1 MIIHRHCGAVGVFH
15 LRFVHYIGVG
25 CKVVRMHHM
34 GLPFH
39 GSPLVPPPL
48 SPVPSKHERNLPTSL
63 KRGEGHLGRVRVR
76 RNGPHPSGEGRGR
89 WWDVRYQPTSL
100 GRGEGQEAG
109 VGVLRWLWWLMNPR
123 STVIDIDLAFKLRSN
138 LKDLQNPD
146 IKARNQNDVAICQLY
161 HLGTSSI
168 VVHCKPTRLGLRNYV
183 IGFMSHVFSKIKP

>member
-1 MIIHRHCGAVGVFH
+1 
-15 LRFVHYIGVG
+15 
-25 CKVVRMHHM
+25 
-34 GLPFH
+34 
-39 GSPLVPPPL
+39 
-48 SPVPSKHERNLPTSL
+48 
-63 KRGEGHLGRVRVR
+63 
-76 RNGPHPSGEGRGR
+76 
-89 WWDVRYQPTSL
+89 
-100 GRGEGQEAG
+100 
-109 VGVLRWLWWLMNPR
+109 MNPR